1 MSMCMESILRT
12 GSAWQITCLTINC
25 AKQMFIEKERG
36 SITKGKYADF
46 LLVDK
51 DVLSCPVDQ
60 IHEAGIQA
68 TYFEGKTVY
77 SS

>member
-1 MSMCMESILRT
+1 MASYET
-12 GSAWQITCLTINC
+12 GVGGTD
-25 AKQMFIEKERG
+25 ERG
-36 SITKGKYADF
+36 SITKGKYDDF

-68 TYFEGKTVY
+68 TYFLGELA
-77 SS
+77 